1 MSRHRYPGWKS
12 GLREGC
18 RSTSTSPAP
27 SQIGED
33 GGAGEDGDCGGED
46 GGEDGGVLHPARL
59 QDLCYLIMMMFMTM
73 MMIRLAL
80 CRKILRDHSRLTVC
94 LSVPL

>member
-18 RSTSTSPAP
+18 RSTSTGPAP
-27 SQIGED
+27 CQTGEGGD
-33 GGAGEDGDCGGED
+33 GGDDGR
-46 GGEDGGVLHPARL
+46 EDGGVLHPARL
-59 QDLCYLIMMMFMTM
+59 LDLCYIIMMMFMTM
-73 MMIRLAL
+73 MMMRLAL
-80 CRKILRDHSRLTVC
+80 CRKILRDHSRLAVC

>member
-33 GGAGEDGDCGGED
+33 GGAGEDGGG

-59 QDLCYLIMMMFMTM
+59 QDLCYIMMMI
-73 MMIRLAL
+73 IR
-80 CRKILRDHSRLTVC
+80 C
-94 LSVPL
+94 L

>member
-33 GGAGEDGDCGGED
+33 GGAGEDGGGGGED

-59 QDLCYLIMMMFMTM
+59 QDLCYIMMMI
-73 MMIRLAL
+73 IR
-80 CRKILRDHSRLTVC
+80 C
-94 LSVPL
+94 L